1 MKKCINNRTM
11 SFRRLLSLLLGL
23 VLFME
28 LLPGG
33 LTVVGDASDAVTV
46 TVDGAKTTQVT
57 LPQSGRVTLEAA
69 SETGDTDYQWQ
80 IQLDG
85 AWVSIYDATAATLTL
100 TYAMVS
106 PALEKG
112 SAMVRCAV
120 GGESASDP
128 VKVTVSYDVE
138 ADAAALNRQRDEL
151 TQETSAA
158 AAPRRTPRRASRSSA
173 PEYINVTVNYL
184 DAVTRLPIYTGFSAT
199 IKSGEPYSQTVLSPT
214 YLGYAPYWSA
224 ENPDTADPNTA
235 TESAQSL
242 ALSVGAGYTGETYT
256 VNVYYKAIAVSY
268 AVRYYFQNIHD
279 DMYTENVDYYRQDR
293 ALTGTIIANE
303 ALGLGEEQTRGFTKL
318 YHYPEAVAADG
329 STVFECYYD
338 RNYYQ
343 VKLDANGGYGSEHVY
358 ARYGSHY
365 PHPPRLPL
373 RRLGQAGRG
382 RRGRRQGRR
391 AALRRSGGERQLHS
405 ALGECRHHVHRGVLA
420 EKRSGHRI

>member
-1 MKKCINNRTM
+1 MKKCTNNRTM

-46 TVDGAKTTQVT
+46 TVDGTKTAQVT
-57 LPQSGRVTLEAA
+57 LPQSGRVTMEAA
-69 SETGDTDYQWQ
+69 SETGETDYQWQ
-80 IQLDG
+80 ILLDG
-85 AWVSIYDATAATLTL
+85 AWVSIYDATAASLTL

-106 PALEKG
+106 PTLEKG

-158 AAPRRTPRRASRSSA
+158 AAAPRRTPRRVSRSSA

-214 YLGYAPYWSA
+214 YLGYAPYWYPDD
-224 ENPDTADPNTA
+224 PDTTDPGAA

-242 ALSVGAGYTGETYT
+242 DLSVGTGYTEATYT
-256 VNVYYKAIAVSY
+256 VNVYYKAIAVPY
-268 AVRYYFQNIHD
+268 AVRYYFQTFTTTCTRRTWTI
-279 DMYTENVDYYRQDR
+279 
-293 ALTGTIIANE
+293 TG
-303 ALGLGEEQTRGFTKL
+303 
-318 YHYPEAVAADG
+318 
-329 STVFECYYD
+329 
-338 RNYYQ
+338 
-343 VKLDANGGYGSEHVY
+343 
-358 ARYGSHY
+358 
-365 PHPPRLPL
+365 
-373 RRLGQAGRG
+373 
-382 RRGRRQGRR
+382 R
-391 AALRRSGGERQLHS
+391 AAP
-405 ALGECRHHVHRGVLA
+405 
-420 EKRSGHRI
+420 

>member
-1 MKKCINNRTM
+1 MKKHTNNRTM
-11 SFRRLLSLLLGL
+11 SFRRLLALLLGL

-46 TVDGAKTTQVT
+46 TVNGAKTAQVT
-57 LPQSGRVTLEAA
+57 LPQSGRVTMEAA
-69 SETGDTDYQWQ
+69 SETGDTGYQWQ

-85 AWVSIYDATAATLTL
+85 DWVSIYDATAASLTL

-128 VKVTVSYDVE
+128 
-138 ADAAALNRQRDEL
+138 
-151 TQETSAA
+151 
-158 AAPRRTPRRASRSSA
+158 
-173 PEYINVTVNYL
+173 
-184 DAVTRLPIYTGFSAT
+184 
-199 IKSGEPYSQTVLSPT
+199 IKSGEPDSQKVLSPT

-224 ENPDTADPNTA
+224 EDPDTADPGAA

-242 ALSVGAGYTGETYT
+242 ALSVGADYTGETYT

-279 DMYTENVDYYRQDR
+279 DMYSENVNLYRRDS

-303 ALGLGEEQTRGFTKL
+303 ALGLAEEQTLHQAVSLSRG
-318 YHYPEAVAADG
+318 
-329 STVFECYYD
+329 
-338 RNYYQ
+338 
-343 VKLDANGGYGSEHVY
+343 GGG
-358 ARYGSHY
+358 G
-365 PHPPRLPL
+365 RLHCVRVLL
-373 RRLGQAGRG
+373 RPQLLSGQAGCQ
-382 RRGRRQGRR
+382 RR
-391 AALRRSGGERQLHS
+391 LRL
-405 ALGECRHHVHRGVLA
+405 
-420 EKRSGHRI
+420 

>member
-1 MKKCINNRTM
+1 MKKCTNNRTM

-57 LPQSGRVTLEAA
+57 LPQSGRVTMEAA

-80 IQLDG
+80 ILLDG
-85 AWVSIYDATAATLTL
+85 AWVSIYDATAASLTL

-151 TQETSAA
+151 TQETSAAA

-214 YLGYAPYWSA
+214 YLGYAPY
-224 ENPDTADPNTA
+224 
-235 TESAQSL
+235 
-242 ALSVGAGYTGETYT
+242 
-256 VNVYYKAIAVSY
+256 
-268 AVRYYFQNIHD
+268 
-279 DMYTENVDYYRQDR
+279 
-293 ALTGTIIANE
+293 
-303 ALGLGEEQTRGFTKL
+303 
-318 YHYPEAVAADG
+318 
-329 STVFECYYD
+329 
-338 RNYYQ
+338 
-343 VKLDANGGYGSEHVY
+343 
-358 ARYGSHY
+358 
-365 PHPPRLPL
+365 
-373 RRLGQAGRG
+373 
-382 RRGRRQGRR
+382 
-391 AALRRSGGERQLHS
+391 
-405 ALGECRHHVHRGVLA
+405 
-420 EKRSGHRI
+420 